1 MNYYLIFG
9 YQLCEKNKDFPTI
22 RVNVNGQLVDE
33 FVCDNEQSI
42 EVSERTIENKCNGSK
57 YLKHRI
63 DRIDHHKFL
72 IPKKCRVIELDTS
85 SWSTE
90 GEISINVSNN
100 KSNYNNGFMSKR
112 SMVSLEPVFL
122 ISKDMYH
129 DRNLLHR
136 IFKKTFAFERQFWY
150 HDWRK
155 SDRQT
160 WPGFSAYPRWYN
172 EEAETEFNPRGG
184 DFEIKFNIVKKH
196 KTFILVKDGISPKG
210 FFHVNQTFLAW
221 YQHYTRHYFDILVER
236 DWHSD
241 TEKSTVQFAII
252 EKPHQES
259 KSNDVISGALKQNRI
274 NTVNED

>member
-1 MNYYLIFG
+1 MKLFENIKITDE
-9 YQLCEKNKDFPTI
+9 QLQPIVDWCEKNKDFPTI

-42 EVSERTIENKCNGSK
+42 EVSERVIENKCNGSK

-129 DRNLLHR
+129 DRNSLYR
-136 IFKKTFAFERQFWY
+136 IFKKNT
-150 HDWRK
+150 
-155 SDRQT
+155 
-160 WPGFSAYPRWYN
+160 G
-172 EEAETEFNPRGG
+172 
-184 DFEIKFNIVKKH
+184 V
-196 KTFILVKDGISPKG
+196 SPKE
-210 FFHVNQTFLAW
+210 FIQ
-221 YQHYTRHYFDILVER
+221 RKD
-236 DWHSD
+236 
-241 TEKSTVQFAII
+241 
-252 EKPHQES
+252 
-259 KSNDVISGALKQNRI
+259 ND
-274 NTVNED
+274 